1 MVLGSSEHSD
11 DADVPHSVAGFIVQ
25 LSRPSARVRVHLT
38 DRSGVDEALAALC
51 TSRNPQLK
59 QDGIRLLRALGKD
72 CPVNQERFKDLA
84 ASVTS
89 QGGEGTAPRIEEVT

>member
-1 MVLGSSEHSD
+1 
-11 DADVPHSVAGFIVQ
+11 
-25 LSRPSARVRVHLT
+25 
-38 DRSGVDEALAALC
+38 LAALC